1 MNELSGITCAVLAG
15 EPDDD
20 SRLRTPTP
28 LPTQLRSQN
37 RTRPKAIGTMAAEA
51 SAAIERAFSSNRIES
66 NGIKWNR
73 ASWANTERLSMDAIA
88 I

>member
-1 MNELSGITCAVLAG
+1 
-15 EPDDD
+15 
-20 SRLRTPTP
+20 
-28 LPTQLRSQN
+28 
-37 RTRPKAIGTMAAEA
+37 MAAEA